1 MYCDKF
7 LSYINNLMFDL
18 IFWECKQYIIFEL
31 IIQILISN
39 GKINYTPSVS

>member
-1 MYCDKF
+1 
-7 LSYINNLMFDL
+7 MFDL

-39 GKINYTPSVS
+39 GKIIMSIKGLPKHMYFMIFGLD